1 MLLLI
6 ILVLP
11 LVISTS
17 DLNLPHVTFD
27 QNAQKIT
34 LKKINI
40 LNKQGEDSTFVINK
54 SYELPAFGKFI
65 KIKDGKATFSSE
77 FETKVFDQKQ
87 FTQLLANEICVTKVS
102 DHTDAYNIGFLH
114 CENGDIMDTKDALIQ
129 KKGDDSKPQM
139 SGEDGRDEYLKLV
152 SYIPCVDYL
161 PAYNTYTTCQK
172 AHTAFKARK
181 AAKSYIRYRS
191 TWGAN
196 TMAVGFDFLRGGN
209 QPIRFYWNKNADK
222 RNDGGVCGIRDQTN
236 DENEA
241 FWKKIFEKV
250 KMNRT
255 CESVCRSIIQGATKT
270 NTGVN
275 KHVGKS
281 SVSGNAASCDKPI
294 PTEIKKTIK
303 NCPTLTTHGQNQL
316 CYHP

>member
-65 KIKDGKATFSSE
+65 KINDGKATFLSE
-77 FETKVFDQKQ
+77 FGTKIFKQKE
-87 FTQLLANEICVTKVS
+87 FTQLFANHHEICVTKVS

-129 KKGDDSKPQM
+129 KSGDDSNEKWHA
-139 SGEDGRDEYLKLV
+139 DKGRVEYLKLL

-191 TWGAN
+191 TWGAKV
-196 TMAVGFDFLRGGN
+196 MAKGFD
-209 QPIRFYWNKNADK
+209 
-222 RNDGGVCGIRDQTN
+222 
-236 DENEA
+236 
-241 FWKKIFEKV
+241 
-250 KMNRT
+250 
-255 CESVCRSIIQGATKT
+255 S
-270 NTGVN
+270 
-275 KHVGKS
+275 
-281 SVSGNAASCDKPI
+281 
-294 PTEIKKTIK
+294 
-303 NCPTLTTHGQNQL
+303 
-316 CYHP
+316 